1 MSYVDRLLLTLPSSA
16 PQIADW
22 FTGAAA
28 LTTFALPEWLPF
40 GAIHLRLHSLCVKPQ
55 SCSAPAEL
63 HRLGGAA
70 GVLVGST
77 HNLEHLANGSTSSE
91 QLLRAH
97 RRLGAH
103 LPGALVG
110 DFALVILEPP
120 AEAGAPPRLQLS
132 TDAFGSVPLWYA
144 VDGDRFGASTCRAV
158 PNAQCPM
165 PNALGAASRRLVPG
179 IPITSA

>member
-1 MSYVDRLLLTLPSSA
+1 MSYVDRLLLTLPFSA

-28 LTTFALPEWLPF
+28 LTTFALPDWLPF

-55 SCSAPAEL
+55 GCSAPAEL
-63 HRLGGAA
+63 HRLDGAA
-70 GVLVGST
+70 GVLVGSA

-144 VDGDRFGASTCRAV
+144 VDGERFGASTCRAV
-158 PNAQCPM
+158 PIAQ
-165 PNALGAASRRLVPG
+165 
-179 IPITSA
+179 